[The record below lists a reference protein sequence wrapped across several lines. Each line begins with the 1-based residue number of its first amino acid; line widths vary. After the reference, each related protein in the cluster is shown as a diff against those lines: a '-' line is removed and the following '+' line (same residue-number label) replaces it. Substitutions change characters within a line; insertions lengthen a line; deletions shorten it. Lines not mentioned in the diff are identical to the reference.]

1 MKQSV
6 TKKRIY
12 IAGPMRGY
20 SDLNYSAF
28 NHAMESILS
37 DPKLNKVWCVLNPV
51 LIGKDFSPVP
61 IDFIRSPQLLA
72 RLMEFELAVVKSCD
86 AIYLLRGWERSEGAL
101 AELRVALDN
110 KLEIYTE
117 ESGRLIR

>member
-1 MKQSV
+1 MTVKP
-6 TKKRIY
+6 KKRIY

-20 SDLNYSAF
+20 EYFNYPAF
-28 NHAMESILS
+28 NRAADAIRN
-37 DPKLNKVWCVLNPV
+37 DPELCDIWHVCNPAE
-51 LIGKDFSPVP
+51 IGNDFTPTP
-61 IDFIRSPQLLA
+61 DDLAKAPDLLE

-86 AIYLLRGWERSEGAL
+86 AIYLLRGWEKSEGAR

-117 ESGRLIR
+117 ESGRLFR